1 MDALVTSS
9 APPYVAGKRLPL
21 TQTLQGGLRTA
32 SSIDQTAPGTSNA
45 VTNYIWNGIAWVPAS
60 GAGKATY
67 FACQPAYD
75 YAAYATPTDMVGLV
89 NPTGSGKVIRVTET
103 NFLPRST
110 AATTTAPLW
119 HLLKRSTLN
128 TGGTLTNPTPMKY
141 DSANADPVG
150 IVNLY
155 SAAPTPGTLAGAYR
169 VTSSNTAAVASQPPP
184 VIGSSRSILNAA
196 TLVTNQ
202 QYLTLRPGESL
213 YWNFNGVALPAGFV
227 AGWDFEWTEEDD

>member
-89 NPTGSGKVIRVTET
+89 NPAGSGKVLRVTET

-110 AATTTAPLW
+110 TATTTALFW

-128 TGGTLTNPTPMKY
+128 AGGTLSNPVPMKY
-141 DSANADPVG
+141 DSANPEPVG
-150 IVNLY
+150 IINLY
-155 SAAPTPGTLAGAYR
+155 TAAPTPGTSAGAYR
-169 VTSSNTAAVASQPPP
+169 VTGSNTATATAVPP

-213 YWNFNGVALPAGFV
+213 YWNLNGVALAGGLRCRLGFRMDRR
-227 AGWDFEWTEEDD
+227 G